1 LIDRQV
7 HYFIEVNVFIILSAM
22 VDQKPESTGSH
33 LMYTGL
39 MPQEEMLEIGKKQ
52 KKLVLG
58 IPKENHESEKRIS
71 LTPEAVEVLV
81 NNGHD
86 VLLETHAGD
95 GANYSDKDY
104 SEHGAFIV
112 ESRSQ
117 VFGAE
122 IIIKVAPLED
132 KEIDLLKGNQVI
144 FSSLQ
149 ITRQSQDYIKK
160 LMNKKV
166 TTIAYEYL
174 KNSYGN
180 SPVLQ
185 SMSAISGNAAITIA
199 AELLSNNS
207 GGKGIILGGISG
219 ITPTEVI
226 IIGAGTAAE
235 FAARAAIGLG
245 AFVKVFDTS
254 VQKLDELQRNLGM
267 RLHTSIFHPQ
277 VLTRTLKSADVLIGA
292 VTLHDSGPRF
302 FVTEEMVKNMKKGSV
317 IIDLSVDQGG
327 CIETSECRSLLEPVY
342 VKHEVVHYSVP
353 NIPSLVARTAS
364 IAISNIISPIVLEM
378 GNTGGINPLLKERM
392 GVRQGVYIYNGILT
406 NETIGNRF
414 DIPSKDINLLMAAF

>member
-1 LIDRQV
+1 
-7 HYFIEVNVFIILSAM
+7 M
-22 VDQKPESTGSH
+22 VDQKPESSFKP

-52 KKLVLG
+52 KKLVIG
-58 IPKENHESEKRIS
+58 IPKEDHLNEKRIA

-86 VLLETHAGD
+86 ILLESHAGD

-112 ESRSQ
+112 DSRKQ
-117 VFGAE
+117 IFTAE
-122 IIIKVAPLED
+122 IILKVASVDEA
-132 KEIDLLKGNQVI
+132 EIDILKGNQVL
-144 FSSLQ
+144 FSSLHVNHKNH
-149 ITRQSQDYIKK
+149 DYIKR

-166 TTIAYEYL
+166 TSIAYEYL
-174 KNSYGN
+174 KNSLGSY
-180 SPVLQ
+180 PVLQ
-185 SMSAISGNAAITIA
+185 SMSSISGNAAVMIA

-207 GGKGIILGGISG
+207 GGKGIMLGGISG
-219 ITPTEVI
+219 ITPTEVV

-235 FAARAAIGLG
+235 FAARAAIGMG

-254 VQKLDELQRNLGM
+254 VQRLEELQRNVGM

-292 VTLHDSGPRF
+292 VALYNSGPRF
-302 FVTEEMVKNMKKGSV
+302 FVTEDMVKYMKKGSV
-317 IIDLSVDQGG
+317 IIDLSVDEGG
-327 CIETSECRSLLEPVY
+327 CIETSECRTHNEPAFR
-342 VKHEVVHYSVP
+342 KHDVIHYCVP
-353 NIPSLVARTAS
+353 NLPSRVARTAS
-364 IAISNIISPIVLEM
+364 IALSNIISPIVLEM
-378 GNTGGINPLLKERM
+378 GAAGGIKPLLKEKI

-414 DIPSKDINLLMAAF
+414 NIPSKDIELLMAAF

>member
-1 LIDRQV
+1 
-7 HYFIEVNVFIILSAM
+7 M
-22 VDQKPESTGSH
+22 VDQKPESSCTP

-58 IPKENHESEKRIS
+58 IPKEEHESERRIS

-86 VLLETHAGD
+86 VLLESHAGD

-112 ESRSQ
+112 ESRKQ

-122 IIIKVAPLED
+122 ILLKVAPIVND
-132 KEIDLLKGNQVI
+132 DIALLKGNQVI
-144 FSSLQ
+144 FSSLHVIHQ
-149 ITRQSQDYIKK
+149 THDYIKK

-166 TTIAYEYL
+166 TTVAYEYIRNT
-174 KNSYGN
+174 KGCQ
-180 SPVLQ
+180 PVLQ
-185 SMSAISGNAAITIA
+185 SMSSISGNAAITIA
-199 AELLSNNS
+199 AELLSNHS

-219 ITPTEVI
+219 ITPTEVV

-235 FAARAAIGLG
+235 FAARAALGMG

-254 VQKLDELQRNLGM
+254 VYRLEELQKNLGM

-277 VLTRTLKSADVLIGA
+277 VLERTLKSADVLIGA
-292 VTLHDSGPRF
+292 VALNDMGPRF

-317 IIDLSVDQGG
+317 IIDLAIDQGG
-327 CIETSECRSLLEPVY
+327 CIETSECRSLIKPTYKKYDVL
-342 VKHEVVHYSVP
+342 HYSVP
-353 NIPSLVARTAS
+353 NVPSRVARTAS
-364 IAISNIISPIVLEM
+364 IALSNIISPIILDM
-378 GNTGGINPLLKERM
+378 GTSGGIKPLLKERL

-406 NETIGNRF
+406 NEFIGNRF
-414 DIPSKDINLLMAAF
+414 NIPSKDIDLLMAAF